1 MVRTAAYIAIFLH
14 FLRKCL
20 RKVNVIPASPGE
32 SGREYF
38 VIVPLYEQLVVVGGF
53 YSQHD
58 AERMKN
64 ALYEGLHEG
73 QPRFLS
79 GIRSRGEIMSDGA
92 LNGKLVS
99 VFEPGVRGRPSSI
112 AALRDLSRKYNQNSS
127 TCIP

>member
-20 RKVNVIPASPGE
+20 RKLNVIQPSPGE

-38 VIVPLYEQLVVVGGF
+38 VIVPLAEQLIVAGGF
-53 YSQHD
+53 YTQYDS
-58 AERMKN
+58 ELMKK
-64 ALYEGLHEG
+64 ALYEG

-79 GIRSRGEIMSDGA
+79 GVRSRSEIMSDSS

-99 VFEPGVRGRPSSI
+99 VFEPGIRGRQEAI
-112 AALRDLSRKYNQNSS
+112 AALRDMSRKFNQNSS
-127 TCIP
+127 TCSP